1 IHALEWL
8 AENER
13 YHPDVVVQLRP
24 TSPIRRVS
32 YIDQAVN
39 LLLEHPEADS
49 VRTVIVPFQNPFK
62 MWIIN
67 ARGYLEPLIKTEY
80 VEAYN
85 MPRQLLPEVY
95 WQTGYIDA
103 AWADTIL
110 SKHSMTGERI
120 LPLVMAPGDW
130 IDIDSPDD
138 WRRAERLLES
148 GEIDLDEL
156 GFSIKLK
163 KT

>member
-1 IHALEWL
+1 
-8 AENER
+8 
-13 YHPDVVVQLRP
+13 
-24 TSPIRRVS
+24 
-32 YIDQAVN
+32 
-39 LLLEHPEADS
+39 
-49 VRTVIVPFQNPFK
+49 
-62 MWIIN
+62 
-67 ARGYLEPLIKTEY
+67 
-80 VEAYN
+80 N